1 MFEKATRQKYR
12 FDSLKGQLTVEQL
25 WDLPLQ
31 AKNGFD
37 LDTVAKVVN
46 QELKGVTEDS
56 FIETRS
62 NPRKGELEDKLEV
75 VKHIIATKQ
84 AENAAKLDE
93 ANRKV
98 ERERLQQILATKQ
111 AQQLEGL
118 SVEEIQK
125 RLDALS

>member
-75 VKHIIATKQ
+75 VKHIIGVKQ

-93 ANRKV
+93 ANRKA